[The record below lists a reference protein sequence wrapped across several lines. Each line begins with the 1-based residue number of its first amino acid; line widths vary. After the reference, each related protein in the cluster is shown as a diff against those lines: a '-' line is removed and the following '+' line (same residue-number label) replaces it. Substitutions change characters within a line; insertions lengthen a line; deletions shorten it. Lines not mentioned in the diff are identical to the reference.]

1 MIKLIFLSLIVF
13 SPLNAVETF
22 IELKVNNEIITNIDI
37 KNETR
42 YLVALNNKLKDVDK
56 ETLNDLAKESLIRE
70 KIKRDEILKYFK
82 LDNTEEYLDVIVE
95 NYYERLGIN
104 SLEDFKTY
112 LREYNLE
119 FDTVKKKIEI
129 ELFWNR
135 LIGNKYRDQ
144 ININKEIL
152 KKKLLKILIIMN

>member
-13 SPLNAVETF
+13 SPLNAGETF
-22 IELKVNNEIITNIDI
+22 IELKVNNEIITNIEI

-82 LDNTEEYLDVIVE
+82 LDNTEE
-95 NYYERLGIN
+95 
-104 SLEDFKTY
+104 
-112 LREYNLE
+112 
-119 FDTVKKKIEI
+119 
-129 ELFWNR
+129 EL
-135 LIGNKYRDQ
+135 LIY
-144 ININKEIL
+144 
-152 KKKLLKILIIMN
+152 